1 MVVSD
6 VDGVLTDGRIILGND
21 GEELKCF
28 HPRDGLGIRLAQR
41 AGIVFAIITGRES
54 QIVTIRVR
62 ELGIEEVHQGID
74 DKWAVMA
81 QLLEKYQLE
90 PSQVAYIGDD
100 LNDLAIIR
108 RVGLGATVA
117 DGVAEV
123 KRYADVVTKAKGGEG
138 AVRELIELILKSQH
152 RWKDLLRSMI

>member
-28 HPRDGLGIRLAQR
+28 HPRDGLGIRLSQR
-41 AGIVFAIITGRES
+41 DVFVFGIITGREW
-54 QIVTIRVR
+54 QIVTIRAR